1 VDGEKL
7 AHAPLDCAQRRAL
20 EKPKESKKMTLLDEL
35 TEFLMTIRPDLPI
48 WEAQEFAEQYILEIY
63 TGRAF

>member
-1 VDGEKL
+1 
-7 AHAPLDCAQRRAL
+7 
-20 EKPKESKKMTLLDEL
+20 MTLLDEL

-48 WEAQEFAEQYILEIY
+48 WEAQEFAEQYILEVY